1 MLNIFP
7 DLQHILYTGL
17 YDNKLFINMQS
28 IAIKNCYS
36 FKKNSFLLAH
46 AHFISLIITLYTIN
60 T

>member
-7 DLQHILYTGL
+7 DLQHTLYTGL

-36 FKKNSFLLAH
+36 LKK
-46 AHFISLIITLYTIN
+46 TLSY
-60 T
+60 